1 MTERNH
7 VRTIKILEMMF
18 MRPLQESSL
27 ITSDHL
33 NILFPPSILQ
43 LQELHSQFEA
53 KIKLRRQEHEQIV
66 REIGDLL
73 LSLFDGEQGEELRRH
88 AAQFCARQ
96 QIALD
101 ALRDA
106 RKRDDK
112 LHRFLQQKEA
122 HKACRRLQLKD
133 LLPTVL
139 QRLTKYPLL
148 FESLL
153 KASSKM
159 TPVDEK
165 EVQAILIALESSKK
179 ILNHVN
185 QEVRIAEDRHKLQMI
200 QKRLDRS
207 AFDKDAPPEFKNI
220 DLTQHKLIHDGP
232 LSMKKNP
239 SIQLYGLLFENMMV
253 LLQKQVESCKVNFYF
268 INKNVNEK
276 FCYRTRNIF

>member
-1 MTERNH
+1 M
-7 VRTIKILEMMF
+7 IF
-18 MRPLQESSL
+18 MRPLQESNL
-27 ITSDHL
+27 LNPEHL
-33 NILFPPSILQ
+33 NLLFPPSILQ

-53 KIKLRRQEHEQIV
+53 KIKLRRQEHEHIV
-66 REIGDLL
+66 REIGDIL
-73 LSLFDGEQGEELRRH
+73 LSLFDGEQGEELRIH

-112 LHRFLQQKEA
+112 LHRFLQQKES

-133 LLPTVL
+133 LLPTML

-153 KASSKM
+153 KATSKLS
-159 TPVDEK
+159 PVDEK
-165 EVQAILIALESSKK
+165 EVQAISIALESSKR

-185 QEVRIAEDRHKLQMI
+185 EEIRIADDRHELQNIM
-200 QKRLDRS
+200 KRLDRT
-207 AFDKDAPPEFKNI
+207 AFEKDAPPEFKNI
-220 DLTQHKLIHDGP
+220 DLTQHKLIHRGS

-239 SIQLYGLLFENMMV
+239 NIQLYGLLFENMMV
-253 LLQKQVESCKVNFYF
+253 LLQKQVKFYEKVKWNL
-268 INKNVNEK
+268 
-276 FCYRTRNIF
+276 

>member
-101 ALRDA
+101 TLRDA

-112 LHRFLQQKEA
+112 LHRFLQQKEL

-153 KASSKM
+153 KATSKL

-165 EVQAILIALESSKK
+165 EVQAISIALESSKK

-207 AFDKDAPPEFKNI
+207 AFDKDAPPEFKSI

-232 LSMKKNP
+232 LNMKKNP

-253 LLQKQVESCKVNFYF
+253 LLQKQV
-268 INKNVNEK
+268 
-276 FCYRTRNIF
+276 IFRHVW